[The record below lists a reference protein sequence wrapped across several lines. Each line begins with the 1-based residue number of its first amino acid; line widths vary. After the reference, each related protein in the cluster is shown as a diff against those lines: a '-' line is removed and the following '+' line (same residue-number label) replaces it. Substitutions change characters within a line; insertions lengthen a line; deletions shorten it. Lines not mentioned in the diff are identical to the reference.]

1 MNHSGHFPRIFV
13 SLTVATLL
21 MLGQRGGGAPAEAT
35 IIYTFTTTAPAPLAG
50 PVSGAFSVPDSAI
63 LDGFIRAPEII
74 SYQFVLPSAAAPF
87 APTTFSAPDPLTIL
101 SPFAGAMSV
110 DPSTGTFT
118 ADSLVLVADAATSQQ
133 LASVARSLSTPRY
146 EIGLGELP
154 FQQFVQGDGLW
165 TFDRQAGRGAP
176 ARSRCGWTAPAWAL
190 GRSRSQDRLPN
201 RLPGAQREGTR
212 GSCSVDRIGREV

>member
-133 LASVARSLSTPRY
+133 LGIVARSLSTPRY

-154 FQQFVQGDGLW
+154 FQ
-165 TFDRQAGRGAP
+165 
-176 ARSRCGWTAPAWAL
+176 
-190 GRSRSQDRLPN
+190 
-201 RLPGAQREGTR
+201 
-212 GSCSVDRIGREV
+212 

>member
-50 PVSGAFSVPDSAI
+50 PVSGAFPVPDSAI

-87 APTTFSAPDPLTIL
+87 ALTTLPHPT
-101 SPFAGAMSV
+101 
-110 DPSTGTFT
+110 
-118 ADSLVLVADAATSQQ
+118 
-133 LASVARSLSTPRY
+133 R
-146 EIGLGELP
+146 
-154 FQQFVQGDGLW
+154 
-165 TFDRQAGRGAP
+165 
-176 ARSRCGWTAPAWAL
+176 
-190 GRSRSQDRLPN
+190 
-201 RLPGAQREGTR
+201 
-212 GSCSVDRIGREV
+212 

>member
-50 PVSGAFSVPDSAI
+50 PVSGAFPVPDSAI

-87 APTTFSAPDPLTIL
+87 APTT
-101 SPFAGAMSV
+101 
-110 DPSTGTFT
+110 
-118 ADSLVLVADAATSQQ
+118 
-133 LASVARSLSTPRY
+133 
-146 EIGLGELP
+146 LP
-154 FQQFVQGDGLW
+154 H
-165 TFDRQAGRGAP
+165 P
-176 ARSRCGWTAPAWAL
+176 
-190 GRSRSQDRLPN
+190 
-201 RLPGAQREGTR
+201 TR
-212 GSCSVDRIGREV
+212 